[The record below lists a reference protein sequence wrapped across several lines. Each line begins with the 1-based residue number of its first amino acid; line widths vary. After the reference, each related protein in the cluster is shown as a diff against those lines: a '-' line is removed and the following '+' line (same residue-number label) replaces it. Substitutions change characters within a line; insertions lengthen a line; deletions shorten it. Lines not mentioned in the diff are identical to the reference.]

1 MINTIQQ
8 LISVN
13 SPGSVIITI
22 FMSAVVI
29 AIFMLVLINA
39 FINSIKKERTDSQ
52 CQNKKHQT
60 KWKYL
65 TNQL

>member
-29 AIFMLVLINA
+29 AIFMLALINV
-39 FINSIKKERTDSQ
+39 FINYIKKARTDSQ
-52 CQNKKHQT
+52 CQNKKHHT
-60 KWKYL
+60 K
-65 TNQL
+65 

>member
-8 LISVN
+8 LLSVT

-29 AIFMLVLINA
+29 AIFMLVLI
-39 FINSIKKERTDSQ
+39 SQ
-52 CQNKKHQT
+52 QNP
-60 KWKYL
+60 
-65 TNQL
+65 QLK

>member
-29 AIFMLVLINA
+29 AIFMLTLINV
-39 FINSIKKERTDSQ
+39 FINYIKKARTDSQ
-52 CQNKKHQT
+52 CQNKKHHT
-60 KWKYL
+60 K
-65 TNQL
+65 

>member
-8 LISVN
+8 LLSVN

-22 FMSAVVI
+22 LMSSVVI

-39 FINSIKKERTDSQ
+39 FINSIKKERNDPQ
-52 CQNKKHQT
+52 CQNKKHHIQ
-60 KWKYL
+60 
-65 TNQL
+65 

>member
-29 AIFMLVLINA
+29 AIFMLALINV
-39 FINSIKKERTDSQ
+39 FINYIKKARTDSQ
-52 CQNKKHQT
+52 CQNKKHHT
-60 KWKYL
+60 KWS
-65 TNQL
+65 

>member
-8 LISVN
+8 LLSVN

-22 FMSAVVI
+22 FMSTVVI

-39 FINSIKKERTDSQ
+39 FINSIKKARTDSQ
-52 CQNKKHQT
+52 CQNKKHHT
-60 KWKYL
+60 K
-65 TNQL
+65 

>member
-13 SPGSVIITI
+13 STGSVIITI

-52 CQNKKHQT
+52 CQNKKHHT
-60 KWKYL
+60 K
-65 TNQL
+65 

>member
-39 FINSIKKERTDSQ
+39 FINSIKKERTNSQ
-52 CQNKKHQT
+52 CQNKKHHT
-60 KWKYL
+60 K
-65 TNQL
+65 

>member
-8 LISVN
+8 LLSVT

-39 FINSIKKERTDSQ
+39 SINSIKKARTDSQ
-52 CQNKKHQT
+52 CQNKKHHT
-60 KWKYL
+60 K
-65 TNQL
+65 

>member
-8 LISVN
+8 LLSVN

-22 FMSAVVI
+22 LMSSVVI

-39 FINSIKKERTDSQ
+39 FINSIKKERTNSQ
-52 CQNKKHQT
+52 CQNKKHHTQ
-60 KWKYL
+60 
-65 TNQL
+65 

>member
-8 LISVN
+8 LLSVN

-22 FMSAVVI
+22 FMSTVMI

-39 FINSIKKERTDSQ
+39 FINSIKKARTDSQ
-52 CQNKKHQT
+52 CQNKKHHTQ
-60 KWKYL
+60 
-65 TNQL
+65 